1 MLRVGVSLNSI
12 VELFDSDKLLYTMML
27 SMKSIVFDTNKMFNQ
42 LIT

>member
-1 MLRVGVSLNSI
+1 MLRVEVSLNSI

-27 SMKSIVFDTNKMFNQ
+27 SMNSIVFDTNKMFNQ